1 MIAYT
6 LVLNNKV
13 SLEYMKK
20 FVAPLTLQML
30 VENAI
35 KHNVIAT
42 GRPLVIEISTTENG
56 YIMVKNNIQKR
67 TEEEPSAGLG
77 LQNIKNRYKFLS
89 DKEIEIIVSANYFSV
104 AIPMLEEN

>member
-1 MIAYT
+1 
-6 LVLNNKV
+6 
-13 SLEYMKK
+13 
-20 FVAPLTLQML
+20 
-30 VENAI
+30 
-35 KHNVIAT
+35 
-42 GRPLVIEISTTENG
+42 
-56 YIMVKNNIQKR
+56 MVKNNIQKR